1 MSEHKRNNKSPSVLR
16 RYEHVIGVLIKY
28 GFEDFVANSA
38 IAKFKKTARML
49 TPVHQGVSG
58 LEFSTYE
65 RIRMVCEELG
75 PTYIKFAQIASNRPD
90 LLPDELLLELEKF
103 QDRAVPIPA
112 ELIIKAIQE
121 ELGHPVEELF
131 ERFDA
136 KPLASASMAQVHRAR
151 LLGGKEVVLKVQRPG
166 IDQTIEEDIA
176 VLKGLARM
184 AERYMPQ
191 LASFQPVELV
201 KMFERSIRKELKFTM
216 EMANV
221 RRFERNFAGN
231 PNIYVPSVYPEYTTD
246 RVLCMEYID
255 GLKITDLRALAKIG
269 MTGPDLAS
277 KGIGLYFQQ
286 VFDYGFFHADPHPG
300 NIFVL
305 RDQRICFIDY
315 GMMGTI
321 IDSDKELLADLLL
334 AVHEKDVEG
343 LKKALKRFSLSS
355 DAINDKNL
363 EYDIIEFFDNYSS
376 VTVDEVEGAEVM
388 AALNALFFDY
398 KIKIPSNLL
407 LLMKALVIIEGVG
420 LTLNPKYNIIGNI
433 TPFVQRLMTRK
444 YAPEKLSKLL
454 IRSMRSMYTLAATFP
469 EDAREIIK
477 KIRRGKLHI
486 EFEHKGIEPLLNKME
501 TVSNRIAFTLLLVAL
516 LVSSALIVVADVPPK
531 YHGMPVVGL
540 AGFLISG
547 ILALRLVFSIMRH
560 GKF

>member
-1 MSEHKRNNKSPSVLR
+1 MAVQKRNHKSPSVLR

-28 GFEDFVANSA
+28 GFEDIIANSA
-38 IAKFKKTARML
+38 LAKFKKAAKML

-58 LEFSTYE
+58 MEFTTYE

-103 QDRAVPIPA
+103 QDHAVPVPA
-112 ELIIKAIQE
+112 DAVIKVIEE
-121 ELGHPVEELF
+121 ELGQPVDQLF

-151 LLGGKEVVLKVQRPG
+151 LIGGKEVVLKVQRPG
-166 IDQTIEEDIA
+166 IDLTIEEDIA

-191 LASFQPVELV
+191 LGSFQPVELV
-201 KMFERSIRKELKFTM
+201 KMFERSVRKELKFTM

-231 PNIYVPSVYPEYTTD
+231 PDIYVPSVYPEYTTD
-246 RVLCMEYID
+246 RVLCMEYIE
-255 GLKITDLRALAKIG
+255 GLKITDLRALAKID
-269 MTGPDLAS
+269 MTGPELAT

-305 RDQRICFIDY
+305 RDKRICFIDY

-334 AVHEKDVEG
+334 SVHEKDVEAM
-343 LKKALKRFSLSS
+343 KKALKRFSWSAES
-355 DAINDKNL
+355 INEKNL
-363 EYDIIEFFDNYSS
+363 EYDIIEFFENYSS
-376 VTVDEVEGAEVM
+376 VTVDEVQGEEVM
-388 AALNALFFDY
+388 AALNSLFFDY

-433 TPFVQRLMTRK
+433 TPFVQRLLARK
-444 YAPEKLSKLL
+444 YTPEKLSKLL
-454 IRSMRSMYTLAATFP
+454 GRSLRNIYTLAATFP

-501 TVSNRIAFTLLLVAL
+501 TISNRIAFTLLLVAL

-540 AGFLISG
+540 AGFIISG

>member
-1 MSEHKRNNKSPSVLR
+1 MAGMKRNHKSPSVLR

-28 GFEDFVANSA
+28 GFEDFIANSA
-38 IAKFKKTARML
+38 IAKFKKAARAL
-49 TPVHQGVSG
+49 TPVHQGISG
-58 LEFSTYE
+58 LEFNTYE

-75 PTYIKFAQIASNRPD
+75 PTFIKFAQIASNRPD

-103 QDRAVPIPA
+103 QDHAVPVPPEAVIA
-112 ELIIKAIQE
+112 VIEE
-121 ELGHPVEELF
+121 ELGQSVATCF

-151 LLGGKEVVLKVQRPG
+151 LVGGKEVVLKVQRPG
-166 IDQTIEEDIA
+166 IDITIEEDIA

-184 AERYMPQ
+184 AERYMPH
-191 LASFQPVELV
+191 LGAYQPVDLV
-201 KMFERSIRKELKFTM
+201 KMFETSIRKELKFTM

-221 RRFERNFAGN
+221 RRFEHYFAGN
-231 PNIYVPSVYPEYTTD
+231 PDIYVPSVYPEFTTD
-246 RVLCMEYID
+246 KVLCMEYIE

-269 MTGPDLAS
+269 LAGPELAR

-286 VFDYGFFHADPHPG
+286 IFEYGFFHADPHPG

-334 AVHEKDVEG
+334 SVHEKDVEAM
-343 LKKALKRFSLSS
+343 KKALKRFSFSA
-355 DAINDKNL
+355 DTINDKNL
-363 EYDIIEFFDNYSS
+363 EYDIIEFFENYSA
-376 VTVDEVEGAEVM
+376 VTVDQVQGEEVM

-420 LTLNPKYNIIGNI
+420 LTLDPKYNIIGNI
-433 TPFVQRLMTRK
+433 TPFVQSLLTRK
-444 YAPEKLSKLL
+444 YSPEKLSRLL
-454 IRSMRSMYTLAATFP
+454 AKSVRNIYTLAATFP

-486 EFEHKGIEPLLNKME
+486 EFEHKGIEPLLQKME

-540 AGFLISG
+540 VGFIVSG
-547 ILALRLVFSIMRH
+547 LLSLRLIYSIMKH